1 MKILWKIIKWII
13 IIICVL
19 ILILYAT
26 GNDYIFRGVKLTYLK
41 GEKTAN
47 IDDYKNFDN
56 NVIMAASPRVW
67 HQHLDYNLFPLSA
80 NFEKEMKDFGTAGLV
95 IIKDNQ
101 ILSEYYFNGYVQNDL
116 TNSFSMAKTFT
127 TMMLGKAIEQG
138 YIKSL
143 DQKITDFIPEFKD
156 DKFGAECTVGDLS
169 AMTSGYDWDEDYY
182 FPLNPTAKAYYG
194 DDIVKQMLDRKFV
207 AQPGG
212 HFIYQS
218 SDTQLLGIVIERA
231 LKNKSLSQYFQEEFW
246 QPMGMELDAQ
256 WSKDNPKGM
265 EKTYCCFNATARD
278 FAKLGQ
284 LLLNDGNWYGKQILD
299 SAFVQKMVLPNKKAF
314 GPNEAQIY
322 GYSVWM
328 DYDYKT
334 PFYTMLGHLGQRVI
348 VIPSEKLVVTRT
360 GKTHNDQPNNRP
372 IADGDV
378 YRLVDEAMRINQKV
392 KENDPT
398 NSLQ

>member
-47 IDDYKNFDN
+47 IDDYKDFDN

-314 GPNEAQIY
+314 GPNEAQVY

>member
-47 IDDYKNFDN
+47 IDDYKDFDN

-265 EKTYCCFNATARD
+265 EKTYCCFNATTRD

-284 LLLNDGNWYGKQILD
+284 LLLNDGKWYGKQILD

>member
-1 MKILWKIIKWII
+1 M
-13 IIICVL
+13 
-19 ILILYAT
+19 
-26 GNDYIFRGVKLTYLK
+26 K

-47 IDDYKNFDN
+47 INDYKDFDN
-56 NVIMAASPRVW
+56 NVILAGSPRVW
-67 HQHLDYNLFPLSA
+67 HQHLDYNQFPLSV
-80 NFEKEMKDFGTAGLV
+80 NFEKEMNDFGTAGFV
-95 IIKDNQ
+95 IIKDHQ
-101 ILSEYYFNGYVQNDL
+101 ILSEYYFNGYAQNDI

-156 DKFGAECTVGDLS
+156 DRFGSQCTIGDLS

-207 AQPGG
+207 SQPGK
-212 HFIYQS
+212 HFKYQS

-231 LKNKSLSQYFQEEFW
+231 IENKSLSQYFQDEFW
-246 QPMGMELDAQ
+246 QPMGMEMDAQ
-256 WSKDNPKGM
+256 WSKDSPKGM
-265 EKTYCCFNATARD
+265 EKTYCCFNATTRD

-299 SAFVQKMVLPNKKAF
+299 STFVQKMVLPNKKAF
-314 GPNEAQIY
+314 EPNEPKIY

-334 PFYTMLGHLGQRVI
+334 PFYAMLGHLGQRVI
-348 VIPSEKLVVTRT
+348 VIPSEKIVIART
-360 GKTHNDQPNNRP
+360 GKTHNDLPNNHP

>member
-1 MKILWKIIKWII
+1 MKILWKIIKWFI

-47 IDDYKNFDN
+47 IDDYKDFDN
-56 NVIMAASPRVW
+56 NIIMAGAPRVW
-67 HQHLDYNLFPLSA
+67 QQHLDYNQFPLSPK
-80 NFEKEMKDFGTAGLV
+80 FEKEMKDFGTAGFI

-101 ILSEYYFNGYVQNDL
+101 ILSEYYFNGYAQNDL

-143 DQKITDFIPEFKD
+143 DQKITDFLPEFKN
-156 DKFGAECTVGDLS
+156 DKFVAECTVGDLS

-212 HFIYQS
+212 HFKYQS

-256 WSKDNPKGM
+256 WSKDNLKGM

-278 FAKLGQ
+278 FGKLGQ

-299 SAFVQKMVLPNKKAF
+299 SAFVKKMVLPNAKAF
-314 GPNEAQIY
+314 APNEPKIY

-334 PFYTMLGHLGQRVI
+334 PFYSMLGHLGQRVT
-348 VIPSEKLVVTRT
+348 VIPSEKIVIVRT

>member
-1 MKILWKIIKWII
+1 MKILWKIIKWFI

-47 IDDYKNFDN
+47 IDDYKDFDN
-56 NVIMAASPRVW
+56 NIIMAGAPRVW
-67 HQHLDYNLFPLSA
+67 QQHLDYNQFPLSPKFA
-80 NFEKEMKDFGTAGLV
+80 KEMKDFRTAGFI

-101 ILSEYYFNGYVQNDL
+101 ILSEYYFNGYAQNDL

-143 DQKITDFIPEFKD
+143 DQKITDFLPEFKN

-212 HFIYQS
+212 HFKYQS

-278 FAKLGQ
+278 FGKLGQ

-299 SAFVQKMVLPNKKAF
+299 SAFVKKMVLPNAKAF
-314 GPNEAQIY
+314 APNEPKIY

-334 PFYTMLGHLGQRVI
+334 PFYSMLGHLGQRVT
-348 VIPSEKLVVTRT
+348 VIPSEKIVIVRT

-372 IADGDV
+372 ITDGDV

>member
-1 MKILWKIIKWII
+1 MKILWKIIKWFI

-47 IDDYKNFDN
+47 IDDYKDFDN

-67 HQHLDYNLFPLSA
+67 HQHLDYNQFPLSA

-212 HFIYQS
+212 HFKYQS

-314 GPNEAQIY
+314 GPNEAQVY

-392 KENDPT
+392 KENDST
-398 NSLQ
+398 NSIQ

>member
-1 MKILWKIIKWII
+1 MKILWKIIKWFI

-19 ILILYAT
+19 ILTLYAT
-26 GNDYIFRGVKLTYLK
+26 GNDYIFRGVKLTYMK

-47 IDDYKNFDN
+47 INDYKDFDN
-56 NVIMAASPRVW
+56 NVILAGSPRVW
-67 HQHLDYNLFPLSA
+67 HQHLDYNQFPLSV
-80 NFEKEMKDFGTAGLV
+80 NFEKEMKDFGTAGFV
-95 IIKDNQ
+95 IIKDHQ
-101 ILSEYYFNGYVQNDL
+101 ILSEYYFNGYAQNDI

-156 DKFGAECTVGDLS
+156 DRFGSQCTIGDLS

-194 DDIVKQMLDRKFV
+194 NDIVKQMLDRKFV
-207 AQPGG
+207 SQPGK
-212 HFIYQS
+212 HFKYQS

-231 LKNKSLSQYFQEEFW
+231 IENKSLSQYFQEEFW
-246 QPMGMELDAQ
+246 QPMGMEMDAQ

-265 EKTYCCFNATARD
+265 EKTYCCFNATTRD

-299 SAFVQKMVLPNKKAF
+299 STFVQKMVLPNKKAF
-314 GPNEAQIY
+314 EPNEPKIY

-334 PFYTMLGHLGQRVI
+334 PFYAMLGHLGQRVI
-348 VIPSEKLVVTRT
+348 VIPSEKIVIART
-360 GKTHNDQPNNRP
+360 GKTHNDLPNNHP

-378 YRLVDEAMRINQKV
+378 YRLVDEAMRINQKI
-392 KENDPT
+392 KESDPT

>member
-1 MKILWKIIKWII
+1 MKIVWKIIKWIV
-13 IIICVL
+13 IIICIL

-47 IDDYKNFDN
+47 IDDYKDFDN
-56 NVIMAASPRVW
+56 NVIMAGAPRVW
-67 HQHLDYNLFPLSA
+67 QQHIYYNQFPLSPK
-80 NFEKEMKDFGTAGLV
+80 FEKEMNDYGSAAFIV
-95 IIKDNQ
+95 VKDNQ
-101 ILSEYYFNGYVQNDL
+101 LLSEYYFNGYAQNSL

-138 YIKSL
+138 YIKGL
-143 DQKITDFIPEFKD
+143 DQKITDFLPEFKN

-212 HFIYQS
+212 HFKYQS
-218 SDTQLLGIVIERA
+218 SDTQLLGIVIQRA
-231 LKNKSLSQYFQEEFW
+231 INNKSLAQYFQEEFW

-265 EKTYCCFNATARD
+265 EKTYCCFNADARD

-299 SAFVQKMVLPNKKAF
+299 SAFVKKMVLPNTKAF
-314 GPNEAQIY
+314 NANEPKIY

-348 VIPSEKLVVTRT
+348 VIPSEKLVVVRT

-378 YRLVDEAMRINQKV
+378 YRLVDEAMRINENV
-392 KENDPT
+392 KKNDPT
-398 NSLQ
+398 NSL

>member
-47 IDDYKNFDN
+47 IDDYKDFDN

-278 FAKLGQ
+278 FGKLGQ

-299 SAFVQKMVLPNKKAF
+299 SAFVKKMVLPNAKAF
-314 GPNEAQIY
+314 APNEPKIY

-334 PFYTMLGHLGQRVI
+334 PFYSMLGHLGQRVT
-348 VIPSEKLVVTRT
+348 VIPSEKIVIVRT

-392 KENDPT
+392 KENDST

>member
-1 MKILWKIIKWII
+1 MKILWKIIKWFI

-19 ILILYAT
+19 ILTLYAT
-26 GNDYIFRGVKLTYLK
+26 GNDYIFRGVKLTYMK

-47 IDDYKNFDN
+47 INDYKDFDN
-56 NVIMAASPRVW
+56 NVILAGSPRVW
-67 HQHLDYNLFPLSA
+67 HQHLDYNQFPLSV
-80 NFEKEMKDFGTAGLV
+80 NFEKEMKDFGTAGFV
-95 IIKDNQ
+95 IIKDHQ
-101 ILSEYYFNGYVQNDL
+101 ILSEYYFNGYAQNDI

-156 DKFGAECTVGDLS
+156 DRFGSQCTIGDLS

-207 AQPGG
+207 SQPGK
-212 HFIYQS
+212 HFKYQS

-231 LKNKSLSQYFQEEFW
+231 IENKSLSQYFQEEFW
-246 QPMGMELDAQ
+246 QPMGMEMDAQ

-265 EKTYCCFNATARD
+265 EKTYCCFNATTRD
-278 FAKLGQ
+278 FSKLGQ

-299 SAFVQKMVLPNKKAF
+299 STFVQKMVLPNKKAF
-314 GPNEAQIY
+314 EPNEPKIY

-334 PFYTMLGHLGQRVI
+334 PFYAMLGHLGQRVI
-348 VIPSEKLVVTRT
+348 VIPSEKIVIART
-360 GKTHNDQPNNRP
+360 GKTHNDLPNNHP

>member
-47 IDDYKNFDN
+47 IDDYKDFDN

>member
-1 MKILWKIIKWII
+1 MKILWKIIKWFI
-13 IIICVL
+13 IIICIL
-19 ILILYAT
+19 ILTLYAT
-26 GNDYIFRGVKLTYLK
+26 GNDYIFRGVKLTYMK

-47 IDDYKNFDN
+47 IDDYKDFDN
-56 NVIMAASPRVW
+56 NIILAGSPRVW
-67 HQHLDYNLFPLSA
+67 LQHLDYNQFPLSA
-80 NFEKEMKDFGTAGLV
+80 NFEKEMKDFGTAGFV

-101 ILSEYYFNGYVQNDL
+101 LLSEYYFNGYAQNDL

-143 DQKITDFIPEFKD
+143 DQKITDFIPEFND
-156 DKFGAECTVGDLS
+156 DKFSAQCTVGDLS

-194 DDIVKQMLDRKFV
+194 DDIVKQMLNRKFV
-207 AQPGG
+207 AQPGR
-212 HFIYQS
+212 HFKYQS

-284 LLLNDGNWYGKQILD
+284 LLLNNGNWYGKQILA
-299 SAFVQKMVLPNKKAF
+299 STFVQKMVRPNTKAF
-314 GPNEAQIY
+314 NPNEPKIY

-348 VIPSEKLVVTRT
+348 VVPSEKLVIVRT
-360 GKTHNDQPNNRP
+360 GKTHHDQPNNRP

-378 YRLVDEAMRINQKV
+378 YRLVDEAMRINEKV
-392 KENDPT
+392 KENDTT
-398 NSLQ
+398 NSLH

>member
-1 MKILWKIIKWII
+1 MKILWKIIKWFI
-13 IIICVL
+13 IIICIL
-19 ILILYAT
+19 ILTLYAT
-26 GNDYIFRGVKLTYLK
+26 GNDYIFRGVKLTYMK

-47 IDDYKNFDN
+47 IDDYKDFDN
-56 NVIMAASPRVW
+56 NIILAGSPRVW
-67 HQHLDYNLFPLSA
+67 LQHLDYNQFPLSA
-80 NFEKEMKDFGTAGLV
+80 NFEKEMKDFGTAGFV

-101 ILSEYYFNGYVQNDL
+101 LLSEYYFNGYAQNDL

-143 DQKITDFIPEFKD
+143 DQKITDFIPEFND
-156 DKFGAECTVGDLS
+156 DKFGAQCTVGDLS

-194 DDIVKQMLDRKFV
+194 DDIVKQMLNRKFI

-212 HFIYQS
+212 HFKYQS

-284 LLLNDGNWYGKQILD
+284 LLLNNGNWYGKQILA
-299 SAFVQKMVLPNKKAF
+299 STFVQKMVRPNTKAF
-314 GPNEAQIY
+314 NPNEPKIY

-348 VIPSEKLVVTRT
+348 VVPSEKLVIVRT
-360 GKTHNDQPNNRP
+360 GKTHHDQPNNRP

-378 YRLVDEAMRINQKV
+378 YRLVDEAMRINEKV
-392 KENDPT
+392 KENDTT
-398 NSLQ
+398 NSLH

>member
-1 MKILWKIIKWII
+1 MKIFWKIIKWII
-13 IIICVL
+13 IILCILV
-19 ILILYAT
+19 LILYAT

-47 IDDYKNFDN
+47 IDDYKDFDN
-56 NVIMAASPRVW
+56 NVILAAAPRVW
-67 HQHLDYNLFPLSA
+67 QQHLDYNKIPLSPK
-80 NFEKEMKDFGTAGLV
+80 FEKEMNNFGTAGFI

-101 ILSEYYFNGYVQNDL
+101 ILSEYYFNGYAQNDI

-156 DKFGAECTVGDLS
+156 DKYGAECTVGDLS

-207 AQPGG
+207 SQPGG
-212 HFIYQS
+212 HFKYQS
-218 SDTQLLGIVIERA
+218 SDTQLLGIVIQRA
-231 LKNKSLSQYFQEEFW
+231 IKSKSLAQYFQEEFW

-278 FAKLGQ
+278 FGKLGQ

-299 SAFVQKMVLPNKKAF
+299 SAFVQKMVLPNAKAF
-314 GPNEAQIY
+314 NANEPKIY

-334 PFYTMLGHLGQRVI
+334 PFYSMLGHLGQRVT
-348 VIPSEKLVVTRT
+348 VIPSEKIVIVRT
-360 GKTHNDQPNNRP
+360 GKTHNDQPNNHP

-392 KENDPT
+392 KENDST
-398 NSLQ
+398 NSIQ

>member
-1 MKILWKIIKWII
+1 
-13 IIICVL
+13 
-19 ILILYAT
+19 
-26 GNDYIFRGVKLTYLK
+26 
-41 GEKTAN
+41 
-47 IDDYKNFDN
+47 
-56 NVIMAASPRVW
+56 
-67 HQHLDYNLFPLSA
+67 
-80 NFEKEMKDFGTAGLV
+80 
-95 IIKDNQ
+95 
-101 ILSEYYFNGYVQNDL
+101 
-116 TNSFSMAKTFT
+116 
-127 TMMLGKAIEQG
+127 MMLGKAIEQG
-138 YIKSL
+138 YIKGL

-207 AQPGG
+207 SQPGG
-212 HFIYQS
+212 HFKYQS

-314 GPNEAQIY
+314 GPNEPQIY

-328 DYDYKT
+328 DYNYKT
-334 PFYTMLGHLGQRVI
+334 PFYAMLGHLGQRII
-348 VIPSEKLVVTRT
+348 VIPSEKLVVVRT

>member
-1 MKILWKIIKWII
+1 MKIVWKIIKWIV
-13 IIICVL
+13 IIICIL

-26 GNDYIFRGVKLTYLK
+26 GNDYIFRGVKLTYMK
-41 GEKTAN
+41 GESTAN
-47 IDDYKNFDN
+47 INDYKDFDN
-56 NVIMAASPRVW
+56 NVIMAGAPRVW
-67 HQHLDYNLFPLSA
+67 QQHIDYNQFPLSPK
-80 NFEKEMKDFGTAGLV
+80 FEKEMNDYGSAAFIV
-95 IIKDNQ
+95 IKDNQ
-101 ILSEYYFNGYVQNDL
+101 LLSEHYFNGYAQNSL

-138 YIKSL
+138 YIKGL
-143 DQKITDFIPEFKD
+143 DQKITDFLPEFKN

-212 HFIYQS
+212 HFKYQS
-218 SDTQLLGIVIERA
+218 SDTQLLGIVIQRA
-231 LKNKSLSQYFQEEFW
+231 INNKSLAQYFQEEFW

-265 EKTYCCFNATARD
+265 EKTYCCFNADARD

-299 SAFVQKMVLPNKKAF
+299 SAFVKKMVLPNTKAF
-314 GPNEAQIY
+314 NPNEPKIY

-348 VIPSEKLVVTRT
+348 VIPSEKLVVVRT

-378 YRLVDEAMRINQKV
+378 YRLVDEAMRINENV
-392 KENDPT
+392 KKNDPT
-398 NSLQ
+398 NSL

>member
-1 MKILWKIIKWII
+1 MKILWKIIKWFI

-19 ILILYAT
+19 ILTLYAT
-26 GNDYIFRGVKLTYLK
+26 GNDYIFRGVKLTYMK

-47 IDDYKNFDN
+47 INDYKDFDN
-56 NVIMAASPRVW
+56 NVILAGSPRVW
-67 HQHLDYNLFPLSA
+67 HQHLDYNQFPLSV
-80 NFEKEMKDFGTAGLV
+80 NFEKEMNDFGTAGFV
-95 IIKDNQ
+95 IIKDHQ
-101 ILSEYYFNGYVQNDL
+101 ILSEYYFNGYAQNDI

-156 DKFGAECTVGDLS
+156 DRFGSQCTIGDLS

-207 AQPGG
+207 SQSGK
-212 HFIYQS
+212 HFKYQS

-231 LKNKSLSQYFQEEFW
+231 IENKSLSQYFQEEFW
-246 QPMGMELDAQ
+246 QPMGMEMDAQ

-265 EKTYCCFNATARD
+265 EKTYCCFNATTRD

-299 SAFVQKMVLPNKKAF
+299 STFVQKMVLPNKKAF
-314 GPNEAQIY
+314 EPNEPKIY

-334 PFYTMLGHLGQRVI
+334 PFYAMLGHLGQRVI
-348 VIPSEKLVVTRT
+348 VIPSEKIVIART
-360 GKTHNDQPNNRP
+360 GKTHNDLPNNHP

>member
-1 MKILWKIIKWII
+1 
-13 IIICVL
+13 
-19 ILILYAT
+19 
-26 GNDYIFRGVKLTYLK
+26 
-41 GEKTAN
+41 
-47 IDDYKNFDN
+47 
-56 NVIMAASPRVW
+56 
-67 HQHLDYNLFPLSA
+67 
-80 NFEKEMKDFGTAGLV
+80 
-95 IIKDNQ
+95 
-101 ILSEYYFNGYVQNDL
+101 
-116 TNSFSMAKTFT
+116 
-127 TMMLGKAIEQG
+127 MMLGKAIEQG

-284 LLLNDGNWYGKQILD
+284 LLLNDGKWYGKQILD

>member
-1 MKILWKIIKWII
+1 MKILWKIIKWFI

-19 ILILYAT
+19 ILTLYAT
-26 GNDYIFRGVKLTYLK
+26 GNDYIFRGVKLTYMK

-47 IDDYKNFDN
+47 INDYKDFDN
-56 NVIMAASPRVW
+56 NVILAGSPRVW
-67 HQHLDYNLFPLSA
+67 HQHLDYNQFPLSV
-80 NFEKEMKDFGTAGLV
+80 NFEKEMKDFGTAGFV
-95 IIKDNQ
+95 IIKDHQ
-101 ILSEYYFNGYVQNDL
+101 ILSEYYFNGYAQNDI

-156 DKFGAECTVGDLS
+156 DRFGSQCTIGDLS

-207 AQPGG
+207 SQPGK
-212 HFIYQS
+212 HFKYQS

-231 LKNKSLSQYFQEEFW
+231 IENKSLSQYFQEEFW
-246 QPMGMELDAQ
+246 QPMGMEMDAQ

-265 EKTYCCFNATARD
+265 EKTYCCFNATTRD

-299 SAFVQKMVLPNKKAF
+299 STFVQKMVFPNKKAF
-314 GPNEAQIY
+314 EPNEPKIY

-334 PFYTMLGHLGQRVI
+334 PFYAMLGHLGQRVI
-348 VIPSEKLVVTRT
+348 VIPSEKIVIART
-360 GKTHNDQPNNRP
+360 GKTHNDLPNNHP

-392 KENDPT
+392 KENEPT

>member
-1 MKILWKIIKWII
+1 MKILWKIIKWFI

-26 GNDYIFRGVKLTYLK
+26 GNDYIFRGVKLTYMK
-41 GEKTAN
+41 GESTAN
-47 IDDYKNFDN
+47 INDYKDFDN
-56 NVIMAASPRVW
+56 NVILAGAPRVW
-67 HQHLDYNLFPLSA
+67 HQHLDYNQFPLSA
-80 NFEKEMKDFGTAGLV
+80 NFEKEMNDFGTAGLV

-101 ILSEYYFNGYVQNDL
+101 ILSEYYFNGYAQNDI

-138 YIKSL
+138 YIKGL
-143 DQKITDFIPEFKD
+143 DQKITDFIPEFKN

-194 DDIVKQMLDRKFV
+194 DDIVKQMLARKFV
-207 AQPGG
+207 SQPGG
-212 HFIYQS
+212 HFKYQS

-299 SAFVQKMVLPNKKAF
+299 SVFVQKMVLPNKKAF
-314 GPNEAQIY
+314 RPNEPQIY

-328 DYDYKT
+328 DYNYKT
-334 PFYTMLGHLGQRVI
+334 PFYAMLGHLGQRII
-348 VIPSEKLVVTRT
+348 VIPSEKLVIVRT
-360 GKTHNDQPNNRP
+360 GKTHNDQPNNHP

>member
-1 MKILWKIIKWII
+1 MKILWKIIKWFI

-19 ILILYAT
+19 ILTLYAT
-26 GNDYIFRGVKLTYLK
+26 GNDYIFRGVKLTYMK

-47 IDDYKNFDN
+47 INDYKDFDN
-56 NVIMAASPRVW
+56 NVILAGSPRVW
-67 HQHLDYNLFPLSA
+67 HQHLDYNQFPLSV
-80 NFEKEMKDFGTAGLV
+80 NFEKEMKDFGTAGFV
-95 IIKDNQ
+95 IIKDHQ
-101 ILSEYYFNGYVQNDL
+101 ILSEYYFNGYAQNDI

-156 DKFGAECTVGDLS
+156 DRFGSQCTIGDLS

-207 AQPGG
+207 SQPGK
-212 HFIYQS
+212 HFKYQS

-231 LKNKSLSQYFQEEFW
+231 IENKSLSQYFQEEFW
-246 QPMGMELDAQ
+246 QPMGRETDAQ

-265 EKTYCCFNATARD
+265 EKTYCCFNATTRD

-299 SAFVQKMVLPNKKAF
+299 STFVQKMVLPNKKAF
-314 GPNEAQIY
+314 EPNEPKIY

-334 PFYTMLGHLGQRVI
+334 PFYAMLGHLGQRVI
-348 VIPSEKLVVTRT
+348 VIPSEKIVIART
-360 GKTHNDQPNNRP
+360 GKTHNDLPNNHP

>member
-1 MKILWKIIKWII
+1 MKILWKIIKWFI

-19 ILILYAT
+19 ILTLYAT
-26 GNDYIFRGVKLTYLK
+26 GNNYIFRGVKLTYMK

-47 IDDYKNFDN
+47 INDYKDFDN
-56 NVIMAASPRVW
+56 NVILAGSPRVW
-67 HQHLDYNLFPLSA
+67 HQHLDYNQFPLSV
-80 NFEKEMKDFGTAGLV
+80 NFEKEMKDFGTAGFV
-95 IIKDNQ
+95 IIKDHQ
-101 ILSEYYFNGYVQNDL
+101 ILSEYYFNGYAQNDI

-156 DKFGAECTVGDLS
+156 DRFGSQCTIGDLS

-207 AQPGG
+207 SQPGK
-212 HFIYQS
+212 HFKYQS

-231 LKNKSLSQYFQEEFW
+231 IENKSLSQYFQEEFW
-246 QPMGMELDAQ
+246 QPMGMEMDAQ

-265 EKTYCCFNATARD
+265 EKTYCCFNATTRD

-299 SAFVQKMVLPNKKAF
+299 STFVQKMVLPNKKAF
-314 GPNEAQIY
+314 EPNEPKIY

-334 PFYTMLGHLGQRVI
+334 PFYAMLGHLGQRVI
-348 VIPSEKLVVTRT
+348 VIPSEKIVIART
-360 GKTHNDQPNNRP
+360 GKTHNDLPNNHP

-378 YRLVDEAMRINQKV
+378 YRLVDEAMRVNQKV

>member
-1 MKILWKIIKWII
+1 MKILWKIIKWFI

-19 ILILYAT
+19 ILTLYAT
-26 GNDYIFRGVKLTYLK
+26 GNDYIFRGIKLTYLK

-47 IDDYKNFDN
+47 INDYKDFDN
-56 NVIMAASPRVW
+56 NVIMSAAPRVW
-67 HQHLDYNLFPLSA
+67 QQHLDYNQFPLST
-80 NFEKEMKDFGTAGLV
+80 NFEKEMNNFGAAAFI

-101 ILSEYYFNGYVQNDL
+101 ILNENYFNGYAQNDI

-143 DQKITDFIPEFKD
+143 DQKITDFISEFKD
-156 DKFGAECTVGDLS
+156 DKFGAECTIGDLS

-194 DDIVKQMLDRKFV
+194 DDIVKQMVNRKFV
-207 AQPGG
+207 SKPGG
-212 HFIYQS
+212 HFKYQS

-284 LLLNDGNWYGKQILD
+284 LLLNNGKWYDKQVLD
-299 SAFVQKMVLPNKKAF
+299 STFVQKMVLPNNKAF
-314 GPNEAQIY
+314 NANEAKIY

-328 DYDYKT
+328 DYNYKT
-334 PFYTMLGHLGQRVI
+334 PFYAMLGHLGQRII
-348 VIPSEKLVVTRT
+348 VIPSQKLVVVRT
-360 GKTHNDQPNNRP
+360 GKTHNDQPQNHP
-372 IADGDV
+372 IGDGDV

-392 KENDPT
+392 KENDST

>member
-1 MKILWKIIKWII
+1 MKILWKIITWFI

-26 GNDYIFRGVKLTYLK
+26 GNDYIFRGVKLTYMK
-41 GEKTAN
+41 GESTAN
-47 IDDYKNFDN
+47 INDYKDFDN
-56 NVIMAASPRVW
+56 NVILAGAPRVW
-67 HQHLDYNLFPLSA
+67 HQHLDYNQFPLSA
-80 NFEKEMKDFGTAGLV
+80 NFEKEMNDFGTAGLV

-101 ILSEYYFNGYVQNDL
+101 ILSEYYFNGYAQNDI

-138 YIKSL
+138 YIKGL

-207 AQPGG
+207 SQPGG
-212 HFIYQS
+212 HFKYQS
-218 SDTQLLGIVIERA
+218 SDTQLLG
-231 LKNKSLSQYFQEEFW
+231 
-246 QPMGMELDAQ
+246 
-256 WSKDNPKGM
+256 
-265 EKTYCCFNATARD
+265 D

-299 SAFVQKMVLPNKKAF
+299 STFVQKMVLPNKKAF
-314 GPNEAQIY
+314 GPNEPQIY

-328 DYDYKT
+328 DYNYKT
-334 PFYTMLGHLGQRVI
+334 PFYAMLGHLGQRII
-348 VIPSEKLVVTRT
+348 VIPSEKLVVVRT

-378 YRLVDEAMRINQKV
+378 YRLVDEAIRINQKV

-398 NSLQ
+398 NSIQ